1 MNAKWSLKYSRLAW
15 LYLDQLCAVMYANYE
30 RRAGNTQLTQ
40 HHHHHHHHPLTPSQ
54 AELGMQTQVQSGLI
68 TLLPWK

>member
-1 MNAKWSLKYSRLAW
+1 MAIKIFPSGLAGW
-15 LYLDQLCAVMYANYE
+15 LYLDQDCAVMYANYE
-30 RRAGNTQLTQ
+30 RRREGGKHPANP
-40 HHHHHHHHPLTPSQ
+40 HHRHPLTPSQ